1 MHTRYSKFV
10 ASDAQIAV
18 LAHTS
23 QDVAEA
29 PSTRR
34 EALMSG
40 AVALLATGF
49 VSPPQASAFLGI
61 GENDNEIQETY
72 LKNTV
77 SCPIH
82 QHSYIHITRHTH
94 THTHAHA
101 HARTRTLIHIHIH
114 THAHA
119 HARSYTFTCIHTRT
133 HIHTYIH
140 TCTSL
145 TYTRSIIQLHTL
157 NIQTHVTNFKHI
169 HAYTHRHASVC
180 RTLVTHS

>member
-1 MHTRYSKFV
+1 MLRLDVCGRQCRANPLASISSLWGSNIIIMHTRYSKFV

-101 HARTRTLIHIHIH
+101 HARARTRTRTRTYTH
-114 THAHA
+114 TYAHA
-119 HARSYTFTCIHTRT
+119 LARTCT
-133 HIHTYIH
+133 H
-140 TCTSL
+140 TCTRFCAL
-145 TYTRSIIQLHTL
+145 
-157 NIQTHVTNFKHI
+157 V
-169 HAYTHRHASVC
+169 HRQQAM
-180 RTLVTHS
+180 RYPP